1 MPTPP
6 SSPIRVVLL
15 VGALA
20 SAAPLA
26 AQRTPAADSTRPAR
40 PTQSLAPVSVSATPR
55 EAEVLGGSAAVAIRP
70 AELHVSPAPVLADAL
85 RETPFVLV
93 RQNSRGE
100 NEVSVR
106 GSDSRQ
112 AAILLNGLPISLG
125 WDHRIDPSLIPLTGA
140 ERVIVVRGLSSLLN
154 GPNSLGG
161 TIEIAHDAEAPSV
174 TGRVRAGAGI
184 DQFGATTARLGY
196 GHRVG
201 SFRRGDLAFNVG
213 GAHRQR
219 DGFAL
224 ADGARD
230 ATATRGLRTGTDL
243 RQADGFASLRWSQVN
258 GRAVGVVVSG
268 FDASK
273 GVPPEEH
280 LAAPRLWRYPYVRRV
295 MAMATAHS
303 GLLSTPLGFGSLEA
317 GAGVNRGALQ
327 IDSYA
332 DRAYR
337 TVQSTEI
344 GRERTATMR
353 VLGTHSLGP
362 ATLRAS
368 VSSADVR
375 YDESLSSAA
384 ASVYRQTLTSGAAE
398 VEWPVLRHGQ
408 LDGGV
413 AYDVAR
419 SRETGGRTA
428 APETYRNLGWRVGV
442 SHEPGTGLRLHA
454 SASERSRFPSL
465 RELYSGSLNRFV
477 PNPELRPETL
487 LGFEGGV
494 TTTRQLAPRIASTLQ
509 LIAFRHRLD
518 DAVVRISLANPS
530 RFKRINRD
538 RIRSQG
544 IELLGGVTF
553 GTDPARSVS
562 LNGDATLQQIRVYNE
577 REGDAFRHAENN
589 PEHRG
594 RLELGAPLP
603 RTWRAIAVARYAG
616 RQFCVNPETQRE
628 DELAGRLMG
637 DLALQREFPRLR
649 SPRAGA
655 PRLLI
660 ALDNAT
666 NATAYDQ
673 CGLPQPGRTL
683 RVMVTF
689 H

>member
-1 MPTPP
+1 MSTSLSP
-6 SSPIRVVLL
+6 SCCGLAL
-15 VGALA
+15 VCALA
-20 SAAPLA
+20 VVPTAV
-26 AQRTPAADSTRPAR
+26 AQKPSPADSTRGAR
-40 PTQSLAPVSVSATPR
+40 PAQTLAPVSVSATPR
-55 EAEVLGGSAAVAIRP
+55 EAEVIGGTAAVAIRP

-140 ERVIVVRGLSSLLN
+140 EKVVVVRGLSSLLN

-161 TIEIAHDAEAPSV
+161 TVEIAHDPEAPPA
-174 TGRVRAGAGI
+174 TGRLRAGAGI
-184 DQFGATTARLGY
+184 DQYGATTATLGY
-196 GHRVG
+196 GHRLG
-201 SFRRGDLAFNVG
+201 SFRDGIIALNVG

-224 ADGARD
+224 AHGARD

-243 RQADGFASLRWSQVN
+243 RQGDGFASLRWSRSD
-258 GRAVGVVVSG
+258 GRAAGVVVSG
-268 FDASK
+268 YDAAK

-280 LAAPRLWRYPYVRRV
+280 LARPRLWRYPYAKRV

-303 GLLSTPLGFGSLEA
+303 GLLSTPLGFGSLEV

-327 IDSYA
+327 IDSYK
-332 DRAYR
+332 DRTYQS
-337 TVQSTEI
+337 VQSTEI
-344 GRERTATMR
+344 GRERTSTMR
-353 VLGTHSLGP
+353 VLGTHSLGS

-368 VSSADVR
+368 LTAADVR
-375 YDESLSSAA
+375 YEETLSSAA
-384 ASVYRQTLTSGAAE
+384 AVYRQTLSSGAAE
-398 VEWPVLRHGQ
+398 VEWPVLRHARVE
-408 LDGGV
+408 GGV

-428 APETYRNLGWRVGV
+428 TPETFRNLGWRVGL
-442 SHEPGTGLRLHA
+442 SHEPSTSTHLHA
-454 SASERSRFPSL
+454 SVSERSRFPSL

-477 PNPELRPETL
+477 PNPDLRPETL

-494 TTTRQLAPRIASTLQ
+494 TTTRQLAPTVSSTLQ

-544 IELLGGVTF
+544 IEVLGGVT
-553 GTDPARSVS
+553 
-562 LNGDATLQQIRVYNE
+562 
-577 REGDAFRHAENN
+577 
-589 PEHRG
+589 
-594 RLELGAPLP
+594 
-603 RTWRAIAVARYAG
+603 
-616 RQFCVNPETQRE
+616 
-628 DELAGRLMG
+628 
-637 DLALQREFPRLR
+637 
-649 SPRAGA
+649 
-655 PRLLI
+655 
-660 ALDNAT
+660 
-666 NATAYDQ
+666 
-673 CGLPQPGRTL
+673 
-683 RVMVTF
+683 
-689 H
+689 